1 MNKANRILAI
11 ALGLVALYQIPPAMA
26 REPHLHKTGATLILT
41 NGVIHTNDRSAEAV
55 AIDQNGIILAVGD
68 DAEVRQFQ
76 AGNTKIHDLDGKTVL
91 PGLHDMHLHALRA
104 GLQASECKFRQGS
117 SLQEIQQAVAQCVE
131 NAEPGEWITGGKWDA
146 STLGGVPRREM
157 LDTVAPENP
166 VVLMDTSAHSDWVNS
181 LALKE
186 AGITRDTPN
195 PEGGVIE
202 KDAAGHPT
210 GILRESGQNLVRDLI
225 PQPTLKARMKAL
237 AWSLDTLL
245 ASGIT
250 SFVSATAN
258 RAEAETFAAL
268 ADMGKLKQ
276 RVRLCLGDRRIDQ
289 AVESLIADH
298 HFYARD
304 RLSTDCAKIYLDGV
318 PTDSHT
324 AAMLEPYVD
333 AHGHG
338 EEESSK
344 GFFQVSAEELKSA
357 VSRFDAQGLTVK
369 IHVAGDAALR
379 RGLDAI
385 SAARQR
391 NGFSGRLH
399 TLAHATFVS
408 EVDITR
414 ARPMGVTFEV
424 SPYFW
429 APSPVVDNMIN
440 AVGSE
445 RMERAW
451 PVRDMLN
458 ADALVVAGS
467 DWPNVPSVDPW
478 IGIEMLVTRE
488 TLGGGESWAKGQR
501 IAIDDALAMYTA
513 NAARQMGHEDKVGS
527 INRGMIAD
535 LIVVNQDP
543 YKVSPYKLH
552 QTVVEMTIINGEV
565 VYELSK
571 NF

>member
-1 MNKANRILAI
+1 MKKANRILAI
-11 ALGLVALYQIPPAMA
+11 ALGLVALYQIPSATAQDPN
-26 REPHLHKTGATLILT
+26 LHKTGAALILT
-41 NGVIHTNDRSAEAV
+41 NGMIHTNDRSAEAV
-55 AIDQNGIILAVGD
+55 AIDQNGIILEVGD

-91 PGLHDMHLHALRA
+91 PGLHDMHLHALRT
-104 GLQASECKFRQGS
+104 GLQASECKFPQGS
-117 SLQEIQQAVAQCVE
+117 SLREIQQAVAQCVE

-146 STLGGVPRREM
+146 SSLGGVPRREM

-166 VVLMDTSAHSDWVNS
+166 VILMDTSAHSDWVNS

-195 PEGGVIE
+195 PEGGVVE

-210 GILRESGQNLVRDLI
+210 GILRENAQSLVRDLS
-225 PQPTLKARMKAL
+225 PAPNLKARMKAL
-237 AWSLDTLL
+237 EWSLDTLL
-245 ASGIT
+245 ANGIT
-250 SFVSATAN
+250 SFVSAAVD
-258 RAEAETFAAL
+258 RSEAETFAAL

-276 RVRLCLGDRRIDQ
+276 RVRLCLGDRRFDQ
-289 AVESLIADH
+289 TVESLIADRN
-298 HFYARD
+298 FYARD

-338 EEESSK
+338 EGESSK
-344 GFFQVSAEELKSA
+344 GFFLVPEEELKSA
-357 VSRFDAQGLTVK
+357 VTRFDARGLTVK
-369 IHVAGDAALR
+369 IHVAGDGAAR

-385 SAARQR
+385 SAARKR

-399 TLAHATFVS
+399 TLAHASFVS
-408 EVDITR
+408 EADITR
-414 ARPMGVTFEV
+414 ARPMGITFEV

-429 APSPVVDNMIN
+429 APSPITDNIVK
-440 AVGSE
+440 AVGPE

-458 ADALVVAGS
+458 SGALVVPGS
-467 DWPNVPSVDPW
+467 DWPNVPSVNPW
-478 IGIEMLVTRE
+478 TGIEMLVTRE
-488 TLGGGESWAKGQR
+488 TLGGGESGAKGQR
-501 IAIDDALAMYTA
+501 ISIGEALAMYTS

-527 INRGMIAD
+527 IKRGMIAD

-543 YKVSPYKLH
+543 YKISPYKLH
-552 QTVVEMTIINGEV
+552 QTVVEMTIIDGEV
-565 VYELSK
+565 VYEL
-571 NF
+571 N